1 MKKLTFIL
9 LLISCLGIITSLILL
24 ILDIYTFTSAYLLLC
39 SLVSSIVLFT
49 LNLVK
54 NENYFLFPFSAGIV
68 LIFLFIYSF
77 FINPGLLKD
86 LWEYLFTG
94 LILIS
99 NLGIY
104 QLLKNRKNLLGYIT
118 QYSFWISGLLM
129 IYILISKENTPLFY
143 TIECTIL
150 AIASI
155 CLTISVLIPVNHST
169 YVPKE

>member
-1 MKKLTFIL
+1 M
-9 LLISCLGIITSLILL
+9 SLILL
-24 ILDIYTFTSAYLLLC
+24 MIDVYVFTSIYLLLC

-77 FINPGLLKD
+77 FINPELLKD

-99 NLGIY
+99 NLGIQ
-104 QLLKNRKNLLGYIT
+104 QLLKNRKNILGNIT
-118 QYSFWISGLLM
+118 KYSFWISGLLM
-129 IYILISKENTPLFY
+129 IYILITKENTPVFY
-143 TIECTIL
+143 TIEYIIL
-150 AIASI
+150 AIASV
-155 CLTISVLIPVNHST
+155 CLTVSVLIPENHST
-169 YVPKE
+169 NVPKE